1 MVAALHQA
9 LYPVLEEET
18 DRMDRILPKQK
29 DRMSVNI
36 PLVFT
41 AALLGVGVSNLLLS
55 VVPSNKKQL
64 QSHPMCGTTTG
75 GKVRA

>member
-9 LYPVLEEET
+9 LYPVLEE
-18 DRMDRILPKQK
+18 

-36 PLVFT
+36 PLVFS

-55 VVPSNKKQL
+55 VVPSKKKQL
-64 QSHPMCGTTTG
+64 QSHPMCGTSTG
-75 GKVRA
+75 GKVRV